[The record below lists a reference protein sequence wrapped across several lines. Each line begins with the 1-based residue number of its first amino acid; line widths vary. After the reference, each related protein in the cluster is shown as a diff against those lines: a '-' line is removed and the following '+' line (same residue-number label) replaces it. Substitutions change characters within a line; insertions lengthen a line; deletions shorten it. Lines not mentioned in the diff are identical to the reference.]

1 MAVAN
6 KLAPTSNNK
15 PKVTFTDYIAGENIK
30 KKINEMVGGKN
41 SQRFITAI
49 VSAVSNNKDL
59 AMCNPSTIIAGALL
73 GEALQLSPSPQ
84 LGQYYL
90 VPYNIKR
97 KDAQGKEYWEKV
109 AQFQLG
115 YKGYIQLA
123 IRSNFYTDLDVLEVR
138 EGEYLGRDKNTG
150 KHRFSFI
157 TNEEERN
164 SKPVVGYLAYFEY
177 SSGFTKTL
185 YWTKTAMENHAITYS
200 KAYAADRTNNTRY
213 SFWTTK
219 FDDMAFKTMIR
230 QLISRWGIMSIDM
243 QKAFERDMAV
253 IEENEN
259 YEYVD
264 NEDLEEESVI
274 VTSVQQETKQ
284 QDPADAAVDQFF
296 NQ

>member
-1 MAVAN
+1 M
-6 KLAPTSNNK
+6 
-15 PKVTFTDYIAGENIK
+15 
-30 KKINEMVGGKN
+30 
-41 SQRFITAI
+41 FIW
-49 VSAVSNNKDL
+49 
-59 AMCNPSTIIAGALL
+59 
-73 GEALQLSPSPQ
+73 Q
-84 LGQYYL
+84 
-90 VPYNIKR
+90 
-97 KDAQGKEYWEKV
+97 
-109 AQFQLG
+109 
-115 YKGYIQLA
+115 
-123 IRSNFYTDLDVLEVR
+123 
-138 EGEYLGRDKNTG
+138 
-150 KHRFSFI
+150 
-157 TNEEERN
+157 
-164 SKPVVGYLAYFEY
+164 
-177 SSGFTKTL
+177 
-185 YWTKTAMENHAITYS
+185 TKTAMENHAITYS

-274 VTSVQQETKQ
+274 VTPVQQETKQ